1 MQNKPVIML
10 PTFCGAFDVLHRKK
24 EDKIVPAMVDL
35 YNRNMGDVDSSD
47 QVMYSYAF
55 ERNSKSQSKKVVLN
69 LLTRLLMNSY
79 ILYKLIVGHP
89 KTRSKFIKD
98 VIDSLVADYK
108 ESQVVSVARNQNIGN
123 LLGKKEM
130 DCIVCSD

>member
-10 PTFCGAFDVLHRKK
+10 STFWGAFDVLHRKK

-35 YNRNMGDVDSSD
+35 YNRNMGDVDSSN
-47 QVMYSYAF
+47 QAMYSYAF

-79 ILYKLIVGHP
+79 ILYKLIAGHP

-108 ESQVVSVARNQNIGN
+108 ESQVVSVPRNQNIGN
-123 LLGKKEM
+123 LLGKKRKGLH
-130 DCIVCSD
+130 SLF

>member
-1 MQNKPVIML
+1 ML
-10 PTFCGAFDVLHRKK
+10 STFCGAFDVLHRQK

-123 LLGKKEM
+123 LLGKKRKGLH
-130 DCIVCSD
+130 SLF

>member
-10 PTFCGAFDVLHRKK
+10 STFWGAFDVLHRKK

-35 YNRNMGDVDSSD
+35 YNRNMGDVDSSN
-47 QVMYSYAF
+47 QAMYSYAF

-79 ILYKLIVGHP
+79 ILYKLIVGHL

-108 ESQVVSVARNQNIGN
+108 ESQVVSVPRNQNIGN
-123 LLGKKEM
+123 LLGKKRKGLH
-130 DCIVCSD
+130 SLF